1 MLHSIPIKSGKDN
14 DKNSPSLLL
23 AFLYNV
29 SRHKSK
35 IIKDLK
41 LENKPT
47 IITVQNFTTES
58 GAFYANLDLSF
69 QVFGQALHTA
79 PIVLVNHALTGN
91 SQVIGENGWWNE
103 LIGKNKTIDTN
114 KYTIL
119 AFNVPGNGYDNFII
133 EKYLDFSTRDIAR
146 LFIEGIKYHKIKQ
159 LFAIIGGSVGGG
171 IAWEMVALEPKLT
184 QNFIPIASDWKSTDW
199 LIANCYLQE
208 KILNNSSKPL
218 EDARIHAMLCY
229 RTPESF
235 KEKFQRTSTDSLDSF
250 QVESW
255 LNHHGEK
262 LQKRFQLSAYKMM
275 NQLLKTIDITRNRAS
290 FEKIISEVDADI
302 YIIGIN
308 SDLFFTA
315 NENRET
321 YHEIKK
327 FKNNVFYSEIDSQ
340 HGHDAFLMEYDQ
352 LSDLLDVVFKNKK
365 DKMKVLKFGGKSLAN
380 GEGINKVLDIIID
393 KKSKGENIAVVVS
406 ARGNATDELED
417 ILTIAAKNG
426 NYKPLLESFKAYQQD
441 IYSTVDLSDEFKVLD
456 KLFEGVSLIGDYSNK
471 IKDQILAQGELLSA
485 KLLTAILISKGLD
498 ARFTDTRELIKTDS
512 NFGDALP
519 LEQLSKKNVIQY
531 FKQNNNTVNI
541 ITGFIGSNTANDTTT
556 LGRNGSNYTA
566 SLIANYIDAK
576 ELQNYTH
583 VDGIYTANPDLVPD
597 AKKIDFLSFNE
608 ANEIANFGATILHA
622 KTIIPLL
629 EKNIPLRI
637 LNTFNHE
644 NQGTLITSNSNKE
657 GIKTLSV
664 LENVS
669 LVNLEG
675 RGLLG
680 KTGVDARIFRVMGD
694 NDISVSIIS
703 QGSSERGIGLV
714 VAANKATKAMIE
726 LEKEFENDF
735 YSKDVNKISV
745 TDDVSVISIIGQDLS
760 TFHKPYTAL
769 IKNKIVPI
777 LFNNTVTGKNVSLVV
792 KKSQLHKALNVIHGE
807 IFGVSK
813 KINIAIFGHGLVG
826 GTLINQILESA
837 ATIEKRKDIKLNV
850 FAIANSKKVLL
861 NKNGVT
867 PNWRNEIQNNGVLYT
882 IDDVIAYANENHL
895 ENLIAVDNTASATFV
910 DNYIPLAES
919 SFDLISSNKVANTLS
934 YDFYTKLRKVL
945 ADNQK
950 SYLYET
956 NVGAG
961 LPLIDTIK
969 LLHLSGE
976 NITKIKGV
984 FSGTLSY
991 LFNNFSAKDVPF
1003 SQVLQEAI
1011 DNGYTEPD
1019 PREDLCGND
1028 VGRKLLI
1035 LARELDLQNEF
1046 EEIKIQNLIPEHLRA
1061 GEKADFLNRL
1071 SELDPIY
1078 ANIKENQNPNH
1089 VLRYIGELSGDLQQE
1104 KGVLEVKLVSV
1115 PNDTALGGL
1124 KGSDSFFEIYTESY
1138 GDRPIVIQGAGAGS
1152 AVTARGV
1159 FGDILRLSEKG

>member
-1 MLHSIPIKSGKDN
+1 
-14 DKNSPSLLL
+14 
-23 AFLYNV
+23 
-29 SRHKSK
+29 
-35 IIKDLK
+35 
-41 LENKPT
+41 
-47 IITVQNFTTES
+47 
-58 GAFYANLDLSF
+58 
-69 QVFGQALHTA
+69 
-79 PIVLVNHALTGN
+79 
-91 SQVIGENGWWNE
+91 
-103 LIGKNKTIDTN
+103 
-114 KYTIL
+114 
-119 AFNVPGNGYDNFII
+119 
-133 EKYLDFSTRDIAR
+133 
-146 LFIEGIKYHKIKQ
+146 
-159 LFAIIGGSVGGG
+159 
-171 IAWEMVALEPKLT
+171 
-184 QNFIPIASDWKSTDW
+184 
-199 LIANCYLQE
+199 
-208 KILNNSSKPL
+208 
-218 EDARIHAMLCY
+218 
-229 RTPESF
+229 
-235 KEKFQRTSTDSLDSF
+235 
-250 QVESW
+250 
-255 LNHHGEK
+255 
-262 LQKRFQLSAYKMM
+262 
-275 NQLLKTIDITRNRAS
+275 
-290 FEKIISEVDADI
+290 
-302 YIIGIN
+302 
-308 SDLFFTA
+308 
-315 NENRET
+315 
-321 YHEIKK
+321 
-327 FKNNVFYSEIDSQ
+327 
-340 HGHDAFLMEYDQ
+340 
-352 LSDLLDVVFKNKK
+352 
-365 DKMKVLKFGGKSLAN
+365 MKVLKFGGKSLSN
-380 GEGINKVLDIIID
+380 GEGLNKVITIITD
-393 KKSKGENIAVVVS
+393 KVNQGEEIAIVVS
-406 ARGNATDELED
+406 ARGNATDELEE
-417 ILTIAAKNG
+417 ILGIAAING
-426 NYKPLLESFKAYQQD
+426 DYKPLFEDFKTYQQFD
-441 IYSTVDLSDEFKVLD
+441 FAEVDLSKEFNVLE
-456 KLFEGVSLIGDYSNK
+456 KLFEGVSLIGDYSKK
-471 IKDQILAQGELLSA
+471 IKDQILSKGELISA
-485 KLLTAILISKGLD
+485 KLLTAILIKNGVNAKFADS
-498 ARFTDTRELIKTDS
+498 RELIKTDS
-512 NFGDALP
+512 KFGDAQP
-519 LEQLSKKNVIQY
+519 LEQISKKNVIQF
-531 FKQNNNTVNI
+531 FKQNNETVNI
-541 ITGFIGSNTANDTTT
+541 ITGFIGSNTNNDTTT

-566 SLIANYIDAK
+566 SLIANYLDAE

-583 VDGIYTANPDLVPD
+583 VDGIYTANPELVTD

-644 NQGTLITSNSNKE
+644 NKGTLIRSNASKE

-694 NDISVSIIS
+694 NNISVSIIS

-714 VAANKATKAMIE
+714 VDADKATLAMIE

-735 YSKDVNKISV
+735 YSKDVNRITI

-792 KKSQLHKALNVIHGE
+792 KKSQLNRALNVIHGE

-850 FAIANSKKVLL
+850 FAIANSKNVLL

-867 PNWRNEIQNNGVLYT
+867 PNWRNEIQNNGFSYT
-882 IDDVIAYANENHL
+882 IEDVIAYANEHHL
-895 ENLIAVDNTASATFV
+895 ENLIAIDNTASATFV
-910 DNYIPLAES
+910 ENYIPLIES

-934 YDFYTKLRKVL
+934 YSFYKKLRKVL

-1003 SQVLQEAI
+1003 SDILKEAI

-1046 EEIKIQNLIPEHLRA
+1046 EEIEIQNLIPEHLREGSA
-1061 GEKADFLNRL
+1061 SEFLTKL
-1071 SELDPIY
+1071 KEFDPIY
-1078 ANIKENQNPNH
+1078 TAIKENQAPNH
-1089 VLRYIGELSGDLQQE
+1089 VLRYIGELSGDLQGD
-1104 KGVLEVKLVSV
+1104 KGNLEVKLVSV
-1115 PNDTALGGL
+1115 PSDTALGGL

-1159 FGDILRLSEKG
+1159 FGDILRLSDKG

>member
-1 MLHSIPIKSGKDN
+1 M
-14 DKNSPSLLL
+14 
-23 AFLYNV
+23 
-29 SRHKSK
+29 K
-35 IIKDLK
+35 I
-41 LENKPT
+41 
-47 IITVQNFTTES
+47 
-58 GAFYANLDLSF
+58 
-69 QVFGQALHTA
+69 
-79 PIVLVNHALTGN
+79 
-91 SQVIGENGWWNE
+91 
-103 LIGKNKTIDTN
+103 
-114 KYTIL
+114 
-119 AFNVPGNGYDNFII
+119 
-133 EKYLDFSTRDIAR
+133 
-146 LFIEGIKYHKIKQ
+146 
-159 LFAIIGGSVGGG
+159 
-171 IAWEMVALEPKLT
+171 
-184 QNFIPIASDWKSTDW
+184 
-199 LIANCYLQE
+199 
-208 KILNNSSKPL
+208 
-218 EDARIHAMLCY
+218 
-229 RTPESF
+229 
-235 KEKFQRTSTDSLDSF
+235 
-250 QVESW
+250 
-255 LNHHGEK
+255 
-262 LQKRFQLSAYKMM
+262 
-275 NQLLKTIDITRNRAS
+275 
-290 FEKIISEVDADI
+290 
-302 YIIGIN
+302 
-308 SDLFFTA
+308 
-315 NENRET
+315 
-321 YHEIKK
+321 
-327 FKNNVFYSEIDSQ
+327 
-340 HGHDAFLMEYDQ
+340 
-352 LSDLLDVVFKNKK
+352 
-365 DKMKVLKFGGKSLAN
+365 LKFGGKSLSN
-380 GEGINKVLDIIID
+380 GEGINKVVAIITD
-393 KKSKGENIAVVVS
+393 KVNQGEKIAIVVS
-406 ARGNATDELED
+406 ARGNATDELEE
-417 ILTIAAKNG
+417 ILGVASKNG
-426 NYKPLLESFKAYQQD
+426 NYKGLFEDFKKYQQD
-441 IYSTVDLSDEFKVLD
+441 DYDEVDLSEEFNVLE

-471 IKDQILAQGELLSA
+471 IKDQVLSKGELLSA
-485 KLLTAILISKGLD
+485 KLLTAILIKNGVN
-498 ARFTDTRELIKTDS
+498 ARFADSRELIKTDS
-512 NFGDALP
+512 KFGDAQP
-519 LEQLSKKNVIQY
+519 LEQLSKKNVINY
-531 FKQNNNTVNI
+531 FKQNNGTTVNI
-541 ITGFIGSNTANDTTT
+541 VTGFIGSNSKNDTTT

-566 SLIANYIDAK
+566 SLISNYIDAE

-597 AKKIDFLSFNE
+597 AKKIDHLTFNE
-608 ANEIANFGATILHA
+608 ANELANFGATILHA

-644 NQGTLITSNSNKE
+644 NKGTLITSNSNKE

-714 VAANKATKAMIE
+714 VDADKATKAMIE

-735 YSKDVNKISV
+735 YSKDVNKITV
-745 TDDVSVISIIGQDLS
+745 TDNVSVISIIGQDLS

-850 FAIANSKKVLL
+850 FAIANSKNVLL

-867 PNWRNEIQNNGVLYT
+867 PNWRNEIQNNGFSYT
-882 IDDVIAYANENHL
+882 IDDVIAYANEHHL
-895 ENLIAVDNTASATFV
+895 ENLIAIDNTASPAFV
-910 DNYIPLAES
+910 ENYISLVES
-919 SFDLISSNKVANTLS
+919 GFDLISSNKVANTLS
-934 YDFYTKLRKVL
+934 YSFYKKLRKVL

-1003 SQVLQEAI
+1003 SDVLKEAI

-1046 EEIKIQNLIPEHLRA
+1046 EEIEIQNLIPEHLRDGSA
-1061 GEKADFLNRL
+1061 TEFLTKL
-1071 SELDPIY
+1071 KEFDPIY
-1078 ANIKENQNPNH
+1078 DKIKSEQKPNH
-1089 VLRYIGELSGDLQQE
+1089 VLRYIGELSGDLQNDR
-1104 KGVLEVKLVSV
+1104 GNLEVKLVSV
-1115 PNDTALGGL
+1115 PSDTALGGL

-1159 FGDILRLSEKG
+1159 FGDILRLSDKG

>member
-1 MLHSIPIKSGKDN
+1 M
-14 DKNSPSLLL
+14 
-23 AFLYNV
+23 
-29 SRHKSK
+29 K
-35 IIKDLK
+35 I
-41 LENKPT
+41 
-47 IITVQNFTTES
+47 
-58 GAFYANLDLSF
+58 
-69 QVFGQALHTA
+69 
-79 PIVLVNHALTGN
+79 
-91 SQVIGENGWWNE
+91 
-103 LIGKNKTIDTN
+103 
-114 KYTIL
+114 
-119 AFNVPGNGYDNFII
+119 
-133 EKYLDFSTRDIAR
+133 
-146 LFIEGIKYHKIKQ
+146 
-159 LFAIIGGSVGGG
+159 
-171 IAWEMVALEPKLT
+171 
-184 QNFIPIASDWKSTDW
+184 
-199 LIANCYLQE
+199 
-208 KILNNSSKPL
+208 
-218 EDARIHAMLCY
+218 
-229 RTPESF
+229 
-235 KEKFQRTSTDSLDSF
+235 
-250 QVESW
+250 
-255 LNHHGEK
+255 
-262 LQKRFQLSAYKMM
+262 
-275 NQLLKTIDITRNRAS
+275 
-290 FEKIISEVDADI
+290 
-302 YIIGIN
+302 
-308 SDLFFTA
+308 
-315 NENRET
+315 
-321 YHEIKK
+321 
-327 FKNNVFYSEIDSQ
+327 
-340 HGHDAFLMEYDQ
+340 
-352 LSDLLDVVFKNKK
+352 
-365 DKMKVLKFGGKSLAN
+365 LKFGGKSLSN
-380 GEGINKVLDIIID
+380 GEGLNKVVAIITD
-393 KKSKGENIAVVVS
+393 KVNQGEKIAIVVS
-406 ARGNATDELED
+406 ARGNATDELEE
-417 ILTIAAKNG
+417 ILGVASQNG
-426 NYKPLLESFKAYQQD
+426 NYKPLFEDFKKYQQD
-441 IYSTVDLSDEFKVLD
+441 DYQEVDLSEEFNVLE

-471 IKDQILAQGELLSA
+471 IKDQVLSKGELLSA
-485 KLLTAILISKGLD
+485 KLLTAILIKNGVN
-498 ARFTDTRELIKTDS
+498 ARFADSRELIKTDS
-512 NFGDALP
+512 KFGDAQP
-519 LEQLSKKNVIQY
+519 LEQISKKNVINY
-531 FKQNNNTVNI
+531 FKQNNGSTVNI
-541 ITGFIGSNTANDTTT
+541 VTGFIGSNTKNDTTT

-566 SLIANYIDAK
+566 SLIANYIDAE

-597 AKKIDFLSFNE
+597 AKKIDHLTFNE
-608 ANEIANFGATILHA
+608 ANELANFGATILHA

-644 NQGTLITSNSNKE
+644 NKGTLITSNSNAA

-714 VAANKATKAMIE
+714 VDADKATKAMIE

-735 YSKDVNKISV
+735 YSKDVNKITV
-745 TDDVSVISIIGQDLS
+745 TDNVSVISIIGQDLS

-813 KINIAIFGHGLVG
+813 KINIAVFGHGLVG

-837 ATIEKRKDIKLNV
+837 AAIEKRKDIKLNV
-850 FAIANSKKVLL
+850 FAIANSKNVLL

-867 PNWRNEIQNNGVLYT
+867 PNWKNEIQNNGFSYT
-882 IDDVIAYANENHL
+882 IDDIIAYANEHHL
-895 ENLIAVDNTASATFV
+895 ENLIAIDNTASAAFV
-910 DNYIPLAES
+910 ENYIPLIES

-934 YDFYTKLRKVL
+934 YSFYKQLRKVL

-1046 EEIKIQNLIPEHLRA
+1046 EEIDIQNLIPEHLREGSA
-1061 GEKADFLNRL
+1061 AEFLTKL
-1071 SELDPIY
+1071 KEFDPIY
-1078 ANIKENQNPNH
+1078 AKIKSEQKPNH
-1089 VLRYIGELSGDLQQE
+1089 VLRYIGELSGDLQNDR
-1104 KGVLEVKLVSV
+1104 GNLEVKLVSV
-1115 PNDTALGGL
+1115 AKDTALGGL

-1159 FGDILRLSEKG
+1159 FGDILRLSDKG

>member
-1 MLHSIPIKSGKDN
+1 M
-14 DKNSPSLLL
+14 
-23 AFLYNV
+23 
-29 SRHKSK
+29 K
-35 IIKDLK
+35 I
-41 LENKPT
+41 
-47 IITVQNFTTES
+47 
-58 GAFYANLDLSF
+58 
-69 QVFGQALHTA
+69 
-79 PIVLVNHALTGN
+79 
-91 SQVIGENGWWNE
+91 
-103 LIGKNKTIDTN
+103 
-114 KYTIL
+114 
-119 AFNVPGNGYDNFII
+119 
-133 EKYLDFSTRDIAR
+133 
-146 LFIEGIKYHKIKQ
+146 
-159 LFAIIGGSVGGG
+159 
-171 IAWEMVALEPKLT
+171 
-184 QNFIPIASDWKSTDW
+184 
-199 LIANCYLQE
+199 
-208 KILNNSSKPL
+208 
-218 EDARIHAMLCY
+218 
-229 RTPESF
+229 
-235 KEKFQRTSTDSLDSF
+235 
-250 QVESW
+250 
-255 LNHHGEK
+255 
-262 LQKRFQLSAYKMM
+262 
-275 NQLLKTIDITRNRAS
+275 
-290 FEKIISEVDADI
+290 
-302 YIIGIN
+302 
-308 SDLFFTA
+308 
-315 NENRET
+315 
-321 YHEIKK
+321 
-327 FKNNVFYSEIDSQ
+327 
-340 HGHDAFLMEYDQ
+340 
-352 LSDLLDVVFKNKK
+352 
-365 DKMKVLKFGGKSLAN
+365 LKFGGKSLSN
-380 GEGINKVLDIIID
+380 GDGIKKVVAIIKD
-393 KKSKGENIAVVVS
+393 KVNQGEKIAVVVS

-417 ILTIAAKNG
+417 ILGIASQNG
-426 NYKPLLESFKAYQQD
+426 NYKPLFEDFKRYQQD
-441 IYSTVDLSDEFKVLD
+441 DCQEADLSEEFDVLD

-471 IKDQILAQGELLSA
+471 IKDQILSKGELLSA
-485 KLLTAILISKGLD
+485 KLLTVILIKNGVN
-498 ARFTDTRELIKTDS
+498 ARFTDSRELIKTDS
-512 NFGDALP
+512 KFGDAQP
-519 LEQLSKKNVIQY
+519 LEQISKKNVINY
-531 FKQNNNTVNI
+531 FKQNDGTVVNV
-541 ITGFIGSNTANDTTT
+541 ITGFIGSNSKNDATT

-566 SLIANYIDAK
+566 SLIANYLDAE

-597 AKKIDFLSFNE
+597 AKKIDHLTFNE
-608 ANEIANFGATILHA
+608 ANELANFGATILHA
-622 KTIIPLL
+622 KTIVPLL

-644 NQGTLITSNSNKE
+644 NKGTLITSDSNKE

-680 KTGVDARIFRVMGD
+680 KSGVDARIFRVLGD

-714 VAANKATKAMIE
+714 VDADKATKAMIE

-735 YSKDVNKISV
+735 YLKDVNKITV
-745 TDDVSVISIIGQDLS
+745 TDNVSVISIIGQDLS

-777 LFNNTVTGKNVSLVV
+777 LFNNTVTGKNVSLVL

-850 FAIANSKKVLL
+850 FAIANSKNVLL

-867 PNWRNEIQNNGVLYT
+867 PNWRNEIQNNGFSYSINDI
-882 IDDVIAYANENHL
+882 IDYANEHHL
-895 ENLIAVDNTASATFV
+895 ENLIAIDNTASPAFV
-910 DNYIPLAES
+910 ENYISLVES
-919 SFDLISSNKVANTLS
+919 GFDLISSNKVANTLS
-934 YDFYTKLRKVL
+934 YSFYKKLRKVL

-991 LFNNFSAKDVPF
+991 LFNNFSAKEVPF
-1003 SQVLQEAI
+1003 SEVLKEAI

-1046 EEIKIQNLIPEHLRA
+1046 EEIAIQNLIPEHLREGSA
-1061 GEKADFLNRL
+1061 SEFLTKL
-1071 SELDPIY
+1071 KEFDPIY
-1078 ANIKENQNPNH
+1078 DKIKSEQKPNH
-1089 VLRYIGELSGDLQQE
+1089 VLRYIGELSGDLHGE
-1104 KGVLEVKLVSV
+1104 KGNLEVKLVSV
-1115 PNDTALGGL
+1115 AKDTALGGL

-1159 FGDILRLSEKG
+1159 FGDILRLSDKG

>member
-1 MLHSIPIKSGKDN
+1 M
-14 DKNSPSLLL
+14 
-23 AFLYNV
+23 
-29 SRHKSK
+29 K
-35 IIKDLK
+35 I
-41 LENKPT
+41 
-47 IITVQNFTTES
+47 
-58 GAFYANLDLSF
+58 
-69 QVFGQALHTA
+69 
-79 PIVLVNHALTGN
+79 
-91 SQVIGENGWWNE
+91 
-103 LIGKNKTIDTN
+103 
-114 KYTIL
+114 
-119 AFNVPGNGYDNFII
+119 
-133 EKYLDFSTRDIAR
+133 
-146 LFIEGIKYHKIKQ
+146 
-159 LFAIIGGSVGGG
+159 
-171 IAWEMVALEPKLT
+171 
-184 QNFIPIASDWKSTDW
+184 
-199 LIANCYLQE
+199 
-208 KILNNSSKPL
+208 
-218 EDARIHAMLCY
+218 
-229 RTPESF
+229 
-235 KEKFQRTSTDSLDSF
+235 
-250 QVESW
+250 
-255 LNHHGEK
+255 
-262 LQKRFQLSAYKMM
+262 
-275 NQLLKTIDITRNRAS
+275 
-290 FEKIISEVDADI
+290 
-302 YIIGIN
+302 
-308 SDLFFTA
+308 
-315 NENRET
+315 
-321 YHEIKK
+321 
-327 FKNNVFYSEIDSQ
+327 
-340 HGHDAFLMEYDQ
+340 
-352 LSDLLDVVFKNKK
+352 
-365 DKMKVLKFGGKSLAN
+365 LKFGGKSLSN
-380 GEGINKVLDIIID
+380 GEGINKVVAIITE
-393 KKSKGENIAVVVS
+393 KVAVGEQIAVVVS
-406 ARGNATDELED
+406 ARGNATDELEE
-417 ILTIAAKNG
+417 ILGVASKNG
-426 NYKPLLESFKAYQQD
+426 DYKSLFEDFKKNQQGE
-441 IYSTVDLSDEFKVLD
+441 YPEVDLAIEFGVLE
-456 KLFEGVSLIGDYSNK
+456 KLFEGVSLIGDYSLK
-471 IKDQILAQGELLSA
+471 IKDQILSQGELLSA
-485 KLLTAILISKGLD
+485 KLLSAILTEKGIR
-498 ARFTDTRELIKTDS
+498 AQFTDSRELIKTDS
-512 NFGDALP
+512 KFGDAQP
-519 LEQLSKKNVIQY
+519 LEQISKKNVVQY
-531 FKQNNNTVNI
+531 FKQNDEKTVYI
-541 ITGFIGSNTANDTTT
+541 VTGFIGSNVTNDTTT

-566 SLIANYIDAK
+566 SLLANYLDAE

-583 VDGIYTANPDLVPD
+583 VDGIYTANPDLVLD
-597 AKKIDFLSFNE
+597 AKKIDYLSFNE

-644 NQGTLITSNSNKE
+644 NKGTLITSNANKE

-714 VAANKATKAMIE
+714 VNANQATKAMIE

-769 IKNKIVPI
+769 IKNRIVPI

-792 KKSQLHKALNVIHGE
+792 KKSQLNKALNVIHGE

-837 ATIEKRKDIKLNV
+837 VAIEKRKGIKLNV
-850 FAIANSKKVLL
+850 FAIANSKSLLL

-867 PNWRNEIQNNGVLYT
+867 PNWKNEIQNNGFSYT
-882 IDDVIAYANENHL
+882 INDVIAYANEHHL
-895 ENLIAVDNTASATFV
+895 ENLIAIDNSASATFV
-910 DNYIPLAES
+910 ENYIPLAEN

-934 YDFYTKLRKVL
+934 YSFYKKLRKVL
-945 ADNQK
+945 AENQK
-950 SYLYET
+950 NYLYET

-1003 SQVLQEAI
+1003 SEILKEAI

-1046 EEIKIQNLIPEHLRA
+1046 EEINIQNLIPEHLREGNA
-1061 GEKADFLNRL
+1061 SEFLTKL
-1071 SELDPIY
+1071 KEFDPIY
-1078 ANIKENQNPNH
+1078 KAIKDNQEPNH
-1089 VLRYIGELSGDLQQE
+1089 VLRYIGELSGDLQGD
-1104 KGVLEVKLVSV
+1104 KGILEVKLVSV
-1115 PNDTALGGL
+1115 PKETALGGL

-1159 FGDILRLSEKG
+1159 FGDILRLSDKG

>member
-1 MLHSIPIKSGKDN
+1 M
-14 DKNSPSLLL
+14 
-23 AFLYNV
+23 
-29 SRHKSK
+29 K
-35 IIKDLK
+35 I
-41 LENKPT
+41 
-47 IITVQNFTTES
+47 
-58 GAFYANLDLSF
+58 
-69 QVFGQALHTA
+69 
-79 PIVLVNHALTGN
+79 
-91 SQVIGENGWWNE
+91 
-103 LIGKNKTIDTN
+103 
-114 KYTIL
+114 
-119 AFNVPGNGYDNFII
+119 
-133 EKYLDFSTRDIAR
+133 
-146 LFIEGIKYHKIKQ
+146 
-159 LFAIIGGSVGGG
+159 
-171 IAWEMVALEPKLT
+171 
-184 QNFIPIASDWKSTDW
+184 
-199 LIANCYLQE
+199 
-208 KILNNSSKPL
+208 
-218 EDARIHAMLCY
+218 
-229 RTPESF
+229 
-235 KEKFQRTSTDSLDSF
+235 
-250 QVESW
+250 
-255 LNHHGEK
+255 
-262 LQKRFQLSAYKMM
+262 
-275 NQLLKTIDITRNRAS
+275 
-290 FEKIISEVDADI
+290 
-302 YIIGIN
+302 
-308 SDLFFTA
+308 
-315 NENRET
+315 
-321 YHEIKK
+321 
-327 FKNNVFYSEIDSQ
+327 
-340 HGHDAFLMEYDQ
+340 
-352 LSDLLDVVFKNKK
+352 
-365 DKMKVLKFGGKSLAN
+365 LKFGGKSLSN
-380 GEGINKVLDIIID
+380 GEGINKVVAIITD
-393 KKSKGENIAVVVS
+393 KVNQGEKIAIVVS
-406 ARGNATDELED
+406 ARGNATDELEE
-417 ILTIAAKNG
+417 ILGVASKNG
-426 NYKPLLESFKAYQQD
+426 NYKELFEDFKKYQQD
-441 IYSTVDLSDEFKVLD
+441 DYDQVDLSEEFNVLE

-471 IKDQILAQGELLSA
+471 IKDQVLSKGELLSA
-485 KLLTAILISKGLD
+485 KLLTAILIKNGVN
-498 ARFTDTRELIKTDS
+498 ARFADSRELIKTDS
-512 NFGDALP
+512 KFGDAQP
-519 LEQLSKKNVIQY
+519 LEQLSKKNVINY
-531 FKQNNNTVNI
+531 FKQNNGTTVNI
-541 ITGFIGSNTANDTTT
+541 VTGFIGSNNKNDTTT

-566 SLIANYIDAK
+566 SLIANYIDAE

-597 AKKIDFLSFNE
+597 AKKIDHLTFNE
-608 ANEIANFGATILHA
+608 ANELANFGATILHA

-644 NQGTLITSNSNKE
+644 NKGTLITSNSNAA

-714 VAANKATKAMIE
+714 VDADKATKAMIE

-735 YSKDVNKISV
+735 YSKDVNKITV
-745 TDDVSVISIIGQDLS
+745 TDNVSVISIIGQDLS

-837 ATIEKRKDIKLNV
+837 ATIEKRKDVKLNV
-850 FAIANSKKVLL
+850 FAIANSKNVLL

-867 PNWRNEIQNNGVLYT
+867 PNWRNEIQNNGFSYT
-882 IDDVIAYANENHL
+882 IDDIIAYANEHHL
-895 ENLIAVDNTASATFV
+895 ENLIAIDNTASPAFV
-910 DNYIPLAES
+910 ENYVSLVES
-919 SFDLISSNKVANTLS
+919 GFDLISSNKVANTLS
-934 YDFYTKLRKVL
+934 YSFYKKLRKVL

-1003 SQVLQEAI
+1003 SEVLKEAI

-1046 EEIKIQNLIPEHLRA
+1046 EEIEIQNLIPEHLREGDA
-1061 GEKADFLNRL
+1061 SNFLNKL
-1071 SELDPIY
+1071 TEFDPIY
-1078 ANIKENQNPNH
+1078 AKIKAEQKPNH
-1089 VLRYIGELSGDLQQE
+1089 VLRYIGELSGDLQND
-1104 KGVLEVKLVSV
+1104 KGNLEVKLVSV
-1115 PNDTALGGL
+1115 PSDTALGGL

-1159 FGDILRLSEKG
+1159 FGDILRLSDKG

>member
-1 MLHSIPIKSGKDN
+1 M
-14 DKNSPSLLL
+14 
-23 AFLYNV
+23 
-29 SRHKSK
+29 K
-35 IIKDLK
+35 I
-41 LENKPT
+41 
-47 IITVQNFTTES
+47 
-58 GAFYANLDLSF
+58 
-69 QVFGQALHTA
+69 
-79 PIVLVNHALTGN
+79 
-91 SQVIGENGWWNE
+91 
-103 LIGKNKTIDTN
+103 
-114 KYTIL
+114 
-119 AFNVPGNGYDNFII
+119 
-133 EKYLDFSTRDIAR
+133 
-146 LFIEGIKYHKIKQ
+146 
-159 LFAIIGGSVGGG
+159 
-171 IAWEMVALEPKLT
+171 
-184 QNFIPIASDWKSTDW
+184 
-199 LIANCYLQE
+199 
-208 KILNNSSKPL
+208 
-218 EDARIHAMLCY
+218 
-229 RTPESF
+229 
-235 KEKFQRTSTDSLDSF
+235 
-250 QVESW
+250 
-255 LNHHGEK
+255 
-262 LQKRFQLSAYKMM
+262 
-275 NQLLKTIDITRNRAS
+275 
-290 FEKIISEVDADI
+290 
-302 YIIGIN
+302 
-308 SDLFFTA
+308 
-315 NENRET
+315 
-321 YHEIKK
+321 
-327 FKNNVFYSEIDSQ
+327 
-340 HGHDAFLMEYDQ
+340 
-352 LSDLLDVVFKNKK
+352 
-365 DKMKVLKFGGKSLAN
+365 LKFGGKSLSN
-380 GEGINKVLDIIID
+380 GDGIEKVVAIIANKV
-393 KKSKGENIAVVVS
+393 SQGEKIAVVVS
-406 ARGNATDELED
+406 ARGNATDELEE
-417 ILTIAAKNG
+417 ILGIASKNG
-426 NYKPLLESFKAYQQD
+426 DYKPLFESFKAYQKGD
-441 IYSTVDLSDEFKVLD
+441 YEEVDLSAEFKTLD

-471 IKDQILAQGELLSA
+471 IKDQILSKGELLSA
-485 KLLTAILISKGLD
+485 KLLTAILLQKGIN
-498 ARFTDTRELIKTDS
+498 AHFTDSRELIKTDS
-512 NFGDALP
+512 KFGDAQP
-519 LEQLSKKNVIQY
+519 LEQLSKKNVVQY
-531 FKQNNNTVNI
+531 FKQNSNTVNI
-541 ITGFIGSNTANDTTT
+541 ITGFIGSNNNNDTTT

-566 SLIANYIDAK
+566 SLIANYLDAE
-576 ELQNYTH
+576 ELQNYSH
-583 VDGIYTANPDLVPD
+583 VDGIYTANPDLVAD

-644 NQGTLITSNSNKE
+644 NQGTLITAKSNIE

-714 VAANKATKAMIE
+714 VNADKATKAMIE

-735 YSKDVNKISV
+735 YSKDVNKISI

-792 KKSQLHKALNVIHGE
+792 KKSQLNKALNVIHGE

-837 ATIEKRKDIKLNV
+837 ASIEKRKDIKLNV
-850 FAIANSKKVLL
+850 FAIANSKNILF

-867 PNWRNEIQNNGVLYT
+867 PNWRNEIQNNGISYT
-882 IDDVIAYANENHL
+882 IEDVIAFANANHL
-895 ENLIAVDNTASATFV
+895 ENLIAIDNTASASFV
-910 DNYIPLAES
+910 ENYIPLAES

-934 YDFYTKLRKVL
+934 YAFYKNLRKVL

-950 SYLYET
+950 NYFYET

-1003 SQVLQEAI
+1003 SEVLKEAI

-1046 EEIKIQNLIPEHLRA
+1046 EEVNIQNLIPEHLREGSA
-1061 GEKADFLNRL
+1061 SEFLNKL
-1071 SELDPIY
+1071 KEFDPIY
-1078 ANIKENQNPNH
+1078 AKIKADQKPNH
-1089 VLRYIGELSGDLQQE
+1089 VLRYIGELSGDLQHD
-1104 KGVLEVKLVSV
+1104 KGNLEVKLVSV
-1115 PNDTALGGL
+1115 PSDTALGGL

-1159 FGDILRLSEKG
+1159 FGDILRLSDRG